1 MEKSKL
7 SRCTTQKRNNLLL
20 FYWTMAWVL
29 TMALIAFGPKFL
41 WDNNDTLNL
50 VGILVNFLA
59 GIGMILANKKHLND
73 LDELQRKIQLEAMAI
88 TLGIAVVA
96 GLSYS
101 MLDVWN
107 LISFDAE
114 ISHLVII
121 IGLTYLTGTIVGN
134 LRYR

>member
-7 SRCTTQKRNNLLL
+7 SRCTTQKRNNLFL

-29 TMALIAFGPKFL
+29 SMALIAFGPKFL
-41 WDNNDTLNL
+41 WDDNDTLNL
-50 VGILVNFLA
+50 VGILVNFLV